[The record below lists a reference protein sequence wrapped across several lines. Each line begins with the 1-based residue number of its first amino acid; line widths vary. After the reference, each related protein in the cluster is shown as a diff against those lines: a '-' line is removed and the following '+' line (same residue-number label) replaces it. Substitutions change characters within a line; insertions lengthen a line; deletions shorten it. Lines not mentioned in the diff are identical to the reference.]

1 MSKHIFLKITGERIL
16 IAILLLVI
24 VLLVVIWRPWIVS
37 TDNNRTIS
45 VTGTGSV
52 SSAPDEFQFYPTYQD
67 SGTDKQKTLTA
78 VNTKV
83 TTVMNELEK
92 LGVSKDDITLSEN
105 VFNAYWVDNQ
115 NNTVS
120 VSLYVVVKDKDLAQ
134 KVQDYLL
141 TTTPYGQMTP
151 QPTFSKDKYKTL
163 SADARNEALKDAKTK
178 AESSAS
184 ELGSKVGKVITVSD
198 ESDMGVVPMYSVAES
213 SDSSTVKTTLP
224 ISPGKQEVTSTV
236 KVVYELK

>member
-163 SADARNEALKDAKTK
+163 SADARSEALKDAKTK

-184 ELGSKVGKVITVSD
+184 ELGSKVGKVISISD
-198 ESDMGVVPMYSVAES
+198 ESNFGVIPMYSVSES
-213 SDSSTVKTTLP
+213 SDSMTLKNSLP
-224 ISPGKQEVTSTV
+224 ISPGKQDVSSSV